1 LYSLYSIIL
10 SYPHVENINKI
21 NSIPSRIFTEFHQL
35 PSAPF
40 GVAVGSDA
48 SSPFPPAVYCYKTT
62 TKIFLSLLVLHFE
75 KLLVVIAHARRCIAL
90 VDDAKKE
97 NMKNKYRE

>member
-1 LYSLYSIIL
+1 MHLPRSLPLFIVI
-10 SYPHVENINKI
+10 K
-21 NSIPSRIFTEFHQL
+21 QQQ
-35 PSAPF
+35 
-40 GVAVGSDA
+40 
-48 SSPFPPAVYCYKTT
+48 
-62 TKIFLSLLVLHFE
+62 KIFLSLLVLHFE